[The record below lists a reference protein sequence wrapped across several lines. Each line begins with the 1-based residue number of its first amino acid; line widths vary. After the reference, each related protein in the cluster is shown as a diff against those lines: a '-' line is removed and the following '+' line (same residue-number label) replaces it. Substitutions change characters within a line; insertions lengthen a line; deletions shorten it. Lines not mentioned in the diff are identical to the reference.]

1 MKRVLKNYAGSQST
15 VPVALTYREGT
26 PEWNDAYANYIVGKN
41 PTDHPAWK
49 NGVFLTL
56 ERESVKELLKP
67 KKKMDDEA
75 VFFICLITLFFVL
88 GAVAFFVR

>member
-1 MKRVLKNYAGSQST
+1 MKRVLKNYAGSHSS
-15 VPVALTYREGT
+15 VPIALTYREGT

-49 NGVFLTL
+49 NGVFLIL
-56 ERESVKELLKP
+56 ERESVKELIKP

-75 VFFICLITLFFVL
+75 VFFICLIALLFVL
-88 GAVAFFVR
+88 VIFALFVR